1 MSELPGG
8 PARSEGDSR
17 RIVTEAGTVTAGMAA
32 RTAMGTAAG
41 RSSVGVT
48 VVPAGSFAAD
58 STEQQRCG
66 VIGGRGLFG
75 QCWMQQ
81 AIARS
86 SAMAARGAA
95 TAMRAVMPTARTSTQ
110 VVSRFRDTERHC
122 MSGCGE

>member
-1 MSELPGG
+1 MVQCPGG
-8 PARSEGDSR
+8 PARNDGDSR
-17 RIVTEAGTVTAGMAA
+17 RMLTDAGAITAGMTS
-32 RTAMGTAAG
+32 RTAIGRDVG
-41 RSSVGVT
+41 RSSDGVT

-58 STEQQRCG
+58 STEQQRWG

-95 TAMRAVMPTARTSTQ
+95 TAMRAVMATATTTTQ
-110 VVSRFRDTERHC
+110 VVSRFRDTARHC